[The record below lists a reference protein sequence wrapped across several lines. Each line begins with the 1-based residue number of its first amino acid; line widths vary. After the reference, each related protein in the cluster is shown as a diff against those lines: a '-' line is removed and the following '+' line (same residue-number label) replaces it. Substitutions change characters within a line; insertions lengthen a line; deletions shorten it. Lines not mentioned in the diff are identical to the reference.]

1 MAVVGNL
8 GVSRSKATVFGKDE
22 IAFNEIETIL
32 YKYASLIAS
41 DAAENLRKPT
51 AKSSKGSTAS
61 GSLEASIRIT
71 PVTYMGGIYSVDI
84 NMLDYFEIVDQGRRP
99 NSERPP
105 ISAIKQWII
114 DKQLRLDDKGLTK
127 NGYKR
132 EGTLL
137 SKSKKKVVLG
147 KRKVSVLDAAAYKIA
162 SSIGKKGI
170 KPTYFLADA
179 IKNNEEKL
187 YQELGAALKRD
198 VRNLIVVNN
207 PMAEKYNK

>member
-1 MAVVGNL
+1 MGVVGNL
-8 GVSRSKATVFGKDE
+8 GVSRSSSKVLGKDE

-51 AKSSKGSTAS
+51 SKSSKGSTAS

-71 PVTYMGGIYSVDI
+71 PVKYMGGIYSVDI
-84 NMLDYFEIVDQGRRP
+84 NMLEYFEIVDQGRRP
-99 NSERPP
+99 NSRRPP
-105 ISAIKQWII
+105 VDEIRKWII
-114 DKQLRLDDKGLTK
+114 AKQLRLDDGGITK

-132 EGTLL
+132 DGSLIG
-137 SKSKKKVVLG
+137 KSKKKVVLG
-147 KRKVSVLDAAAYKIA
+147 NRKVSVLDAAAYKIA
-162 SSIGKKGI
+162 SSIGKRGI
-170 KPTYFLADA
+170 KGTNFLTNAV
-179 IKNNEEKL
+179 KNNEEKL